1 VNPRPEDRRDLS
13 GKKRSYRK
21 PIKRIPDADRLSNL
35 PRLTAREC
43 AVLARVAQGETNR
56 QIATVLKASPRTIEN
71 ISNTSWLS
79 WERPTARWP
88 L

>member
-1 VNPRPEDRRDLS
+1 VNPLPADRIDLS

-21 PIKRIPDADRLSNL
+21 PIKRIPDAGRLSNL
-35 PRLTAREC
+35 PRLTARER

-56 QIATVLKASPRTIEN
+56 QIATVLKASPRTIEKH
-71 ISNTSWLS
+71 IEHILAKL
-79 WERPTARWP
+79 ERSTARLP